1 MEHTSRALVLALA
14 LCLAV
19 LITPGA
25 AHDQP
30 PRSES
35 PPSFPIDLEKCWSSL
50 FNVHGCVLELF
61 QSVFSGKFGHVG
73 TACCKAFST
82 IDANCWPHI
91 ERKLESFAAQNH
103 PLEENRM
110 HFRRPTL
117 FLHHGSFMK
126 VEVEYQ

>member
-1 MEHTSRALVLALA
+1 MEHTSRALVLVVV

-19 LITPGA
+19 LITQGA

-82 IDANCWPHI
+82 IDANCWPHM
-91 ERKLESFAAQNH
+91 F
-103 PLEENRM
+103 PLNP
-110 HFRRPTL
+110 FFPPL
-117 FLHHGSFMK
+117 LK
-126 VEVEYQ
+126 DNCANLVPNLP

>member
-91 ERKLESFAAQNH
+91 
-103 PLEENRM
+103 M